1 MLEFIQILQSNKYE
15 YDGLPWNKR
24 DSGIKTNN
32 SVCTTIEIGG
42 KFFLVTVDHAVCGS
56 IENYCFNNDFTKMIN
71 LKNKKIIRIPE
82 IDISII
88 KTEEPVSK
96 PFILNNVDDFD
107 INFKEIDDNEIFNF
121 ILPFNDT
128 YKSLQCNII
137 SITKKRYNN
146 VCFPEMPIIIGQLTN
161 DSLDLIDRNI
171 ELIKGASGAPIFYKD
186 KIIGFLSGSY
196 NDSKIMIVP
205 SFLIKRIISELLGTD
220 KFNGFCKSFIN
231 TTLLGNTFIESIL
244 QVDYNKYLDSN
255 LKNTRVKKN
264 DIINKIDDNQIIN
277 NKIYDLNLC
286 MFIDIDTYFII
297 NKSISS
303 LNKFSIT
310 RSSKNI
316 EITTGNID
324 IYSCT
329 NIDILSTTIKY
340 KLMDNYIYVENCPKL
355 FEKLIEYRQFDFSD
369 SLFIKMCINY
379 NSKKKKDMIICDT
392 LDNSFSIFNND
403 KIDAKHINNIFNPK
417 IFKKLK

>member
-15 YDGLPWNKR
+15 YDGLQWNKR
-24 DSGIKTNN
+24 DSGITTNN
-32 SVCTTIEIGG
+32 SVCTTIEIDG
-42 KFFLVTVDHAVCGS
+42 KKFIVAVDHAVCGS
-56 IENYCFNNDFTKMIN
+56 IENYCFYNDFTKMIN

-88 KTEEPVSK
+88 KTEESVSN
-96 PFILNNVDDFD
+96 PFILNNVDDFN
-107 INFKEIDDNEIFNF
+107 INFKDIDDNEVFNF

-146 VCFPEMPIIIGQLTN
+146 VCFPEMPLIIGKLTN
-161 DSLDLIDRNI
+161 DSLDLIDKNI
-171 ELIKGASGAPIFYKD
+171 ELIKGASGAPIFYND
-186 KIIGFLSGSY
+186 KILGFLSGSY
-196 NDSKIMIVP
+196 DDSKIMIIP
-205 SFLIKRIISELLGTD
+205 SFLIKRVISELLNTD
-220 KFNGFCKSFIN
+220 KFNGFCKSFFN
-231 TTLLGNTFIESIL
+231 TVLLGSTYVESIL
-244 QVDYNKYLDSN
+244 QIDYNKYLDN
-255 LKNTRVKKN
+255 NVKNTRIKKN

-277 NKIYDLNLC
+277 NKIFDSNLG

-303 LNKFSIT
+303 LNKFNIT

-329 NIDILSTTIKY
+329 NIDILSTSIKY
-340 KLMDNYIYVENCPKL
+340 KLVDNYVYVENCPKL
-355 FEKLIEYRQFDFSD
+355 FEKLIQFRQFDFND

-392 LDNSFSIFNND
+392 LDNSFSIFNNN
-403 KIDAKHINNIFNPK
+403 KIDSKHINNIFNPK

>member
-32 SVCTTIEIGG
+32 SVCTTIEIDG
-42 KFFLVTVDHAVCGS
+42 KKFIIAVDHAVCGS
-56 IENYCFNNDFTKMIN
+56 IENYCFSNDFTKKIN
-71 LKNKKIIRIPE
+71 IKNDKIIRIPE
-82 IDISII
+82 IDMSVI
-88 KTEEPVSK
+88 KIDESVSY
-96 PFILNNVDDFD
+96 PIVLDNVDKFN
-107 INFKEIDDNEIFNF
+107 INFKDIDDNELFNF

-137 SITKKRYNN
+137 SITKRRYNN

-161 DSLDLIDRNI
+161 NSFDLINGNI
-171 ELIKGASGAPIFYKD
+171 QLMKGASGTPIFYRE
-186 KIIGFLSGSY
+186 KIIGILSGY
-196 NDSKIMIVP
+196 YDDSKIMIIP
-205 SFLIKRIISELLGTD
+205 IFLIKRIFSEILSTGT
-220 KFNGFCKSFIN
+220 FNGFCKSFFN
-231 TTLLGNTFIESIL
+231 TKTLGNTFIDSIL
-244 QVDYNKYLDSN
+244 QIDYNKYLDSN
-255 LKNTRVKKN
+255 LKNTRIKKN

-277 NKIYDLNLC
+277 GKIYDLNLC

-303 LNKFSIT
+303 LNKFNISRT
-310 RSSKNI
+310 SKNI
-316 EITTGNID
+316 EISTGNID

-329 NIDILSTTIKY
+329 NIDILSTSIKY
-340 KLMDNYIYVENCPKL
+340 SIMDNYIYTEICPKL
-355 FEKLIEYRQFDFSD
+355 FEKLVEYRHFDFND
-369 SLFIKMCINY
+369 NLFIKMCINY

-403 KIDAKHINNIFNPK
+403 KIDIKHINNIYNPK